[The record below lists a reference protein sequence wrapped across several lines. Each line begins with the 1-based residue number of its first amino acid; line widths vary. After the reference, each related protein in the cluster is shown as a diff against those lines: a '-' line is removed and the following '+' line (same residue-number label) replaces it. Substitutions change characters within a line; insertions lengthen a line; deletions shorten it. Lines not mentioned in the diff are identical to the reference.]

1 MPARTPIL
9 AAIGIL
15 LVALL
20 AFLVTIDVTDAFD
33 HAVLE
38 FIQSGGPT
46 GGLAILDPIT
56 ELGSTAAVTIIAIA
70 CLVIGAAIG
79 PWRHG
84 VIGAAVIG
92 LTALGVEIIKEVVG
106 RDRPEI
112 LEPIVEERGFSFP
125 SGHATLSMTAYGVLT
140 VLIWRSRLPRAAKI
154 GVTAAVVVIV
164 LAVGVS
170 RVWLGVHFPV
180 DVLAGW
186 LVGAV
191 IVLLYAD
198 VTRGVTGQPAAGAAD
213 ADPAAR
219 RSDPP
224 APG

>member
-9 AAIGIL
+9 AVIGIL

-20 AFLVTIDVTDAFD
+20 AFGVTIDVTDAFD
-33 HAVLE
+33 QAVLE

-92 LTALGVEIIKEVVG
+92 LTALGVEVIKAVVG

-112 LEPIVEERGFSFP
+112 LEPIVEEHGFSFP

-154 GVTAAVVVIV
+154 GVTAVVVVIV

-170 RVWLGVHFPV
+170 RVWIGVHFPV

-186 LVGAV
+186 LIGAV

-198 VTRGVTGQPAAGAAD
+198 LTRGVTRQPAAGAAD

-219 RSDPP
+219 RSGPP